1 MTNTAE
7 TTKEQTAKQSA
18 KTARIKA
25 TKVPT
30 PKVEPPQAVKAKE
43 PKPAKGKVKGES
55 SDRLP
60 ATIEEM
66 KASKGGLVC
75 YLFLSGKDKAET
87 AKELKA
93 AFNLSDA
100 QAAKIT
106 RRITGRVRFYRRV
119 FELMAVK

>member
-7 TTKEQTAKQSA
+7 TMKEQTAKQNP

-30 PKVEPPQAVKAKE
+30 PKVEPQQAAKAKE
-43 PKPAKGKVKGES
+43 PKSAKGKVKGES

-60 ATIEEM
+60 ATIEEL

-75 YLFLSGKDKAET
+75 HLFLSGKDKEDI
-87 AKELKA
+87 AKELKT

-106 RRITGRVRFYRRV
+106 RRITGRTRFFRRV
-119 FELMAVK
+119 FELMATK